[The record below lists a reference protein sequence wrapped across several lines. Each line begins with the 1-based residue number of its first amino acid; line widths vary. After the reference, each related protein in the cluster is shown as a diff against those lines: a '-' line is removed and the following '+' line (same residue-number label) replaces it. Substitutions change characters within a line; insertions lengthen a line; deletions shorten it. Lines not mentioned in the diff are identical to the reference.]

1 VSPLYGHDEAVAA
14 FRTALDGGRLHHAW
28 LIAGPEGIG
37 KGLFARKAALRVLAQ
52 GQGPVARPGF
62 EVPEEHQSARLMAA
76 GSHPDFMLLERL
88 AKDGGT
94 ELARGIKIDQVRGLQ
109 RLFATAPTYS
119 PWRVVVVDAADDLEA
134 AGANALLKNLE
145 EPPGSTVFLLVSHAP
160 ERLLPTI
167 RSRCRLLRLAPL
179 ELADMKRA
187 LALAIPDAPPA
198 EIEALAVAGKGAPGR
213 ASAYRGLDISG
224 IDQAMN
230 AIARDGDPTNRQ
242 RSALAQSLAGKSAQ
256 PRYEAF
262 LARAPSFIAATARE
276 RRGAALV
283 GAIQLWEEAE
293 QLSRL
298 AVRQSLEPQ
307 ATAFEMAGLIA
318 GLAKSSTGGSH
329 KA

>member
-1 VSPLYGHDEAVAA
+1 MSPLYGHETAVAA
-14 FRTALDGGRLHHAW
+14 FRAALDGGRLHHAW
-28 LIAGPEGIG
+28 LVAGPEGIG

-62 EVPEEHQSARLMAA
+62 EVPEEHQAARLMAA

-94 ELARGIKIDQVRGLQ
+94 ELNRSIKIDQVRGLQ

-145 EPPGSTVFLLVSHAP
+145 EPPDSTVFLLVSHAP

-179 ELADMKRA
+179 EQAEMKRA
-187 LALAIPDAPPA
+187 LAQAIPDAPPA
-198 EIEALAVAGKGAPGR
+198 ELEALAVAGKGAPGR
-213 ASAYRGLDISG
+213 AATYRGLDIAG
-224 IDQAMN
+224 IDQAMQ
-230 AIARDGDPTNRQ
+230 AIARDGDPTNKQ

-256 PRYEAF
+256 PRYEVF
-262 LARAPSFIAATARE
+262 LARAPSFIASAARE
-276 RRGAALV
+276 RRGTALA
-283 GAIQLWEEAE
+283 GAIGLWEEAE
-293 QLSRL
+293 ALARI

-318 GLAKSSTGGSH
+318 GLAGSPR

>member
-1 VSPLYGHDEAVAA
+1 VSPLYGHEEAVAS
-14 FRTALDGGRLHHAW
+14 FRAALDSGRLHHAW
-28 LIAGPEGIG
+28 LVAGPEGIG

-94 ELARGIKIDQVRGLQ
+94 ELARSIKIDQVRGLQ

-119 PWRVVVVDAADDLEA
+119 PWRVVVVDAADDLET

-145 EPPGSTVFLLVSHAP
+145 EPPANTVFLLVSHAP

-179 ELADMKRA
+179 EQADMKRA
-187 LALAIPDAPPA
+187 LGLAIPDAPPA
-198 EIEALAVAGKGAPGR
+198 EIEALALSGGGAPGR
-213 ASAYRGLDISG
+213 AAAYRGLDVAG
-224 IDQAMN
+224 LDQAMQ
-230 AIARDGDPTNRQ
+230 AISAIGDPTNKQ

-262 LARAPSFIAATARE
+262 LDRAPSFIAAKARE
-276 RRGAALV
+276 RQGAALA
-283 GAIQLWEEAE
+283 GAIRLWEEAE
-293 QLSRL
+293 ALSRVAL
-298 AVRQSLEPQ
+298 RQSLEPQ

-318 GLAKSSTGGSH
+318 GLAPC